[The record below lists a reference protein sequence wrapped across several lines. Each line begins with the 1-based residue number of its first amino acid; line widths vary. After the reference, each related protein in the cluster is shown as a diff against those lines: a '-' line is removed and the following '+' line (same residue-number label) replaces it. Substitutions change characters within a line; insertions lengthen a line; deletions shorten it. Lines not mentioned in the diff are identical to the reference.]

1 VTAAAFSTV
10 IKEMHCA
17 TECLNKNIT
26 IFTTLEPYTLPN
38 SILYENLLS
47 LNLKY
52 CKCLFIH

>member
-17 TECLNKNIT
+17 TESFNKNIT
-26 IFTTLEPYTLPN
+26 IFTPTLEPYTLPN
-38 SILYENLLS
+38 SILYDNLIS

-52 CKCLFIH
+52 CKCL